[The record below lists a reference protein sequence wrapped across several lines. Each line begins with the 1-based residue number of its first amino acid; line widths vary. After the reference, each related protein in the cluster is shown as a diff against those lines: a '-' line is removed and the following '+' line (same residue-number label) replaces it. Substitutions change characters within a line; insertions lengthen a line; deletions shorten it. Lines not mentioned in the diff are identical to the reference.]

1 MRHAALRYHQA
12 NTGSTRRGGP
22 PGHQATQVCS
32 RGGVLNPPLSAAA
45 PTGRLRLLLTSFLLL
60 LVAVMAVETIHWPW
74 TNDAQIFHYAVFLM
88 SRGLAPYRQI
98 VDLNLPGSYLS
109 EWVGMHLAPSTD
121 LSYRLYDLLLL
132 ALFGWA
138 AVVIARPYNWFAG
151 VLAAT
156 LFALLHASEGAWM
169 LGERDFVMAV
179 LLAGAYACTFSATR
193 PKAHPTEKGATALFF
208 GALFLAMAC
217 TLKPFA
223 LLYAAPLFGLSL
235 RRTARAYAPVLA
247 AFALVAF
254 FALGFLLWRDSLPAF
269 LGSLRLAAGYSSTH
283 RTSFAYMLHHS
294 TPRGL
299 YLLLPPA
306 LLLSVLHRSWRI
318 PEVLSLQIAT
328 ILGLVSYFVQ
338 NKGFIYHRYPWVAF
352 ALLWLT
358 IECVLALK
366 NTSSFR
372 VPSAA
377 LAAVTLAATAFL
389 VAPFYLYRTFH
400 MPPDNSMP
408 TSIVQDL
415 RTLQRSGVALDTH
428 IQCLD
433 GIAGCYSALYRL
445 QLASS
450 TGFMGDQLL
459 FQQTST
465 PAVERARALFW
476 QQLASNPPN
485 VFVETNYWYGG
496 PQQFTK
502 INTWPA
508 FQAWLLANYTLL
520 QTRTFPAHTG
530 DIDPI
535 GYQIYLRRR

>member
-1 MRHAALRYHQA
+1 
-12 NTGSTRRGGP
+12 
-22 PGHQATQVCS
+22 
-32 RGGVLNPPLSAAA
+32 
-45 PTGRLRLLLTSFLLL
+45 
-60 LVAVMAVETIHWPW
+60 MAVETIHWPW

-138 AVVIARPYNWFAG
+138 AVVIARPFNWFAG

-193 PKAHPTEKGATALFF
+193 PVGHAGHKSATTLFL
-208 GALFLAMAC
+208 GALFLALAC

-223 LLYAAPLFGLSL
+223 LLYAIPLFGLSL
-235 RRTARAYAPVLA
+235 RRTARAYAPVVA
-247 AFALVAF
+247 AFALVATLTL
-254 FALGFLLWRDSLPAF
+254 AFLLWRDSLPAF

-283 RTSFAYMLHHS
+283 RTSLAYMLHHS

-299 YLLLPPA
+299 YILLPPA

-318 PEVLSLQIAT
+318 PQVLSLQLAT
-328 ILGLVSYFVQ
+328 LLGLVSYFVQ

-352 ALLWLT
+352 ALVWLT
-358 IECVLALK
+358 IECTLALRSAERPRFPSVLAK
-366 NTSSFR
+366 
-372 VPSAA
+372 A
-377 LAAVTLAATAFL
+377 TLAVAVFL
-389 VAPFYLYRTFH
+389 IAPFYLYRTFH
-400 MPPDNSMP
+400 MPPDDAMS
-408 TSIVQDL
+408 TSIVEDL
-415 RTLQRSGVALDTH
+415 RSLQSSGVPLDTH

-433 GIAGCYSALYRL
+433 GITGCYSALYRL
-445 QLASS
+445 QLVSS

-459 FQQTST
+459 FQQSST
-465 PAVERARALFW
+465 PAVERARTLFE
-476 QQLASNPPN
+476 QQLASNMPN

-496 PQQFTK
+496 PQQFAK
-502 INTWPA
+502 VATWPA
-508 FQAWLLANYTLL
+508 FQSWLLTHYTLL
-520 QTRTFPAHTG
+520 KTRTFPKHPG

-535 GYQIYLRRR
+535 GYRIYLRRR